1 MIIFLTISVAL
12 LAAALCFLSA
22 RFCISRI
29 EDRQTRTILNVAVSL
44 MTTIIILISIGVAYL
59 PKTASKSLRGGIE
72 LLENRL
78 ESMYPGIGN
87 EVLDKAELRD
97 IIEQGRGLRGT
108 IARNCGGG
116 IISGYISTNSFLKA
130 LELFAGSAESHLD
143 EFEKSGQAFT
153 LHNILGYTE
162 AQLQSTLRETVR
174 WFLVVLLGVS
184 VIMNAFVSLFS
195 VAIFKKWLD

>member
-1 MIIFLTISVAL
+1 MIVFLTISVAA
-12 LAAALCFLSA
+12 LAVALCFLSA
-22 RFCISRI
+22 RFCIDRI
-29 EDRQTRTILNVAVSL
+29 EDRQTRTILTVVISL
-44 MTTIIILISIGVAYL
+44 MTAAVILISVGVAFL
-59 PKTASKSLRGGIE
+59 PKTASDSLRGGTE

-87 EVLDKAELRD
+87 EVLDKEELRE
-97 IIEQGRGLRGT
+97 IVEQGRGLRGT

-116 IISGYISTNSFLKA
+116 IIAGYVSTNSFLKA

-162 AQLQSTLRETVR
+162 AQLQSALRGTVQ
-174 WFLVVLLGVS
+174 WILVALLGVS
-184 VIMNAFVSLFS
+184 VLMNAFVSLFS
-195 VAIFKKWLD
+195 AAIFKKWLD